1 MTLGVLGG
9 TFDPIHLGHVAAA
22 VAAQQALSLESILLI
37 PSRIPPHRAD
47 PVTAGVEDRFAMARL
62 AAAGQPGWS
71 ASRIE
76 LDREGPS
83 YTYDTLL
90 SLRQTLRGEAAMSD
104 GRGVMG
110 DGAAGV
116 EWQIF
121 FITGA
126 DAFAEIASWSR
137 YPAVL
142 DLAHFV
148 VVSRPGITLDS
159 LRERVPS
166 AFSRPLDSAR
176 GKQPSAK
183 TRVILVEAHTPD
195 ISSTDI
201 RRRVRA
207 GQTISGY
214 VPDPVA
220 DYIRDHRLYLGR

>member
-9 TFDPIHLGHVAAA
+9 TFDPIHLGHLAAA
-22 VAAQQALSLESILLI
+22 DVAQQALSLESILLI

-47 PVTAGVEDRFAMARL
+47 AATASAADRLAMAQL
-62 AAAGQPGWS
+62 AATERPGWS

-83 YTYDTLL
+83 FTYDTLID
-90 SLRQTLRGEAAMSD
+90 LRAALTLQQAPGQ
-104 GRGVMG
+104 
-110 DGAAGV
+110 
-116 EWQIF
+116 WQIF

-159 LRERVPS
+159 LRARVPS
-166 AFSRPLDSAR
+166 AFASTLASGRQDASSR
-176 GKQPSAK
+176 
-183 TRVILVEAHTPD
+183 TRVILVEADTPD

-201 RRRVRA
+201 RRRARA
-207 GQTISGY
+207 GQSLSGY

-220 DYIRDHRLYLGR
+220 DYIRDHHLYLGATAGTDGPELA